1 MLSLVSWNLFAS
13 EKNIDFSV
21 DDILL
26 TENKDSELEELFF
39 AELFLPPQSIDD
51 DTTKKEEDKPMPYPF
66 TDDSWDP
73 FPYFENRN
81 FQLGTPSNVESS
93 FTYDPET
100 GNYIY
105 HQKIG
110 DKDYRPPLYMT
121 FEEYLEHKDR
131 EAKRENWKNRMIA
144 DKFDDDTENL
154 LVPKIKVGGEMFDRI
169 FGGNTIDIRPQ
180 GSAELIFGI
189 QSNKIEN
196 PAIPERQRR
205 QTAFDFDQRIQLDV
219 VGNIGD
225 KLKIGTNYNTEAL
238 FDFENEMKLEYNG
251 YEDDIIKK
259 IELGNVNM
267 PLTGSLITG
276 SQSLFGAK
284 TELQF
289 GRLTVTSVIS
299 QQRGE
304 RKEIESS
311 GGAQTIDFNIS
322 ADSYEE
328 NKHFLLSQYFRDQYD
343 VAMRGA
349 PIIAST
355 ANITRIEVWVTNVN
369 MNSTENIR
377 NIVAFQDLGEPN
389 FHDQSGFITPTPN
402 APSFA
407 NNAANSLYNTVA
419 NIPQVRSFFNADAY
433 LNQNTQLEFARD
445 YDFIE
450 GARKLRQNEYTF
462 NPLLGYISLNQRLN
476 PDQVLAVAFQ
486 YTVGGSS
493 EVFQVGE
500 FSTDGVTGDQ
510 ALVLK
515 LLKSS
520 NLYTDIPM
528 WDLMMK
534 NVYSLGAFNI
544 SRENFRLDITYN
556 SIAQG
561 IDINYLPEGDVIG
574 LPLIQVMNLDRLNQ
588 QQDPISDGVFDFIE
602 GVTINSQNGRIYFP
616 VLEPFGSHL
625 RQRIT
630 SGDPNKQTIANRYV
644 FDPLYDTTKI
654 AAQQRPEL
662 NRYRIR
668 GRYQSSSSSEI
679 SLNAMNVPEGS
690 VIVTAGGA
698 QLVEN
703 VDYTVDYT
711 LGRVKIINAAYMESN
726 TPIKVS
732 LESQSMFAIQSRTL
746 FGTHFDYKFSKDFNL
761 GATIMN
767 LTERPL
773 TQKVNIN
780 DEPMSNTIWGLD
792 ANYRTEVPLLTKILD
807 KIPFYQTKE
816 MSAINFQGEFA
827 QLIPGTSRAIGKD
840 GVSYIDDFE
849 GSQSLIDLRQMNAW
863 FLASTPQRQPDMFP
877 EGDFVND
884 LRYGFN
890 RAKLAW
896 YTIDPLFF
904 RNNNLTPD
912 HIKESPQQSNHY
924 TREVLETEIFPNR
937 VPPSGQVM
945 NMPVLDLA
953 YYPRERGQ
961 YNYEVGPTAISS
973 GVNQQGFLNNPNERW
988 AGIMRKLDTQD
999 FQAANIEYIQFW
1011 LMDPFHHDNGI
1022 DEPGG
1027 VFNHQGGDL
1036 YFNLGNISEDIL
1048 RDNRKAF
1055 ENGLPP
1061 QGGMDNLE
1069 TTAWGRVSTLQA
1081 LVNAFDNNPQS
1092 RQFQD
1097 IGLDGLNDEDEREFF
1112 DSTLLAPL
1120 AALYGINS
1128 EAYQKALEDPSSDN
1142 FNYFRGQEFDQE
1154 EVPILGRYKNF
1165 NGMQG
1170 NSATSENSNEA
1181 FPTASTTL
1189 PNVEDINRDN
1199 TLSTNESYFQYRV
1212 SIRPQ
1217 DMVVGRNYI
1226 VDRVIGSGQ
1235 KRNNEEI
1242 DVAWYLFR
1250 IPILEPERVVG
1261 GIQDFNSVRFMRMY
1275 LKNFNDSI
1283 VLRFGRLDLIRGEWR
1298 RYLFDLRTPGEYLTE
1313 DASSP
1318 TSFDI
1323 NAVNIEENAEKV
1335 PVNYVIPPNIDRQ
1348 IDIGTANLRRL
1359 NEQAM
1364 QLRVCNLE
1372 DGDSRASYKNTELD
1386 LLMYNKILMFVHAHQ
1401 VSEEE
1406 ILNDG
1411 DISVFLRIGRD
1422 YNENYYEY
1430 EIPVKLTERGRY
1442 NNDVESDRYVVWPE
1456 ENNIEFILDEFTD
1469 LKMRRNRLVSTGEA
1483 SLVVPFEQPK
1493 GEHTLRVLG
1502 NPNFKEVKMV
1512 MIGVRNP
1519 KKSGG
1524 ADNDDGLPK
1533 CAEVWVN
1540 ELRLGDFDKNSGWA
1554 ATARLQ
1560 TKLADLGT
1568 VNLAGNIRTPGF
1580 GTIEQKISERQR
1592 ETIKSYD
1599 LSANLEL
1606 GKLLP
1611 KKLNIRLPMF
1621 YNVSESFIDPQFN
1634 PNDPD
1639 IETDLLLNEFAGRP
1653 EAQDSIRKMSQDY
1666 NKRRSINFTNVKI
1679 DKGPGGGKPRF
1690 YDPSNLAFTY
1700 SYNELFHRDVNTE
1713 FNTTRMYKGV
1723 VAYNFQATPKNIK
1736 PFSKNKELNK
1746 NKYAKLLTEFNFNT
1760 SPSKVSVI
1768 TSMDRYYN
1776 EMQIRNNSDFDMII
1790 LPTFDKNFTMTR
1802 MYEFRYDLTQS
1813 LKFDFTAN
1821 NNSRVFEPQGR
1832 IDTDEKR
1839 DSLRQNIFDGGV
1851 NTNYNHAFNISYTFP
1866 FKHFPL
1872 TNWITLTTRYSGTY
1886 DWMRAPFAADSL
1898 GATIKNSQQQQWNGQ
1913 FNMVTLYNKV
1923 PYFKKVNQ
1931 ARSGRRPPPKRAP
1944 QRKPGASN
1952 REEEKGKKKEYK
1964 KENIEMKKGKE
1975 IVIKHRLRLENVK
1988 LTVKDK
1994 NGKEVEGK
2002 ATNVNKRITTFKP
2015 KNDVDSA
2022 KVEVIGFK
2030 PKKDFDLG
2038 KVGEAIVGVILG
2050 LKNVSVNYT
2059 ASEGTILPGFA
2070 DSTYMMG
2077 LNRNFSA
2084 PGIPFITGQQDRNF
2098 AINAA
2103 NNGWLVQQSALNT
2116 ASGFTSQENFNI
2128 RANIE
2133 PIKDF
2138 KVEVNATRTQAVNFT
2153 EFFRWDDAVQDFR
2166 SESPIE
2172 TGNYSISY
2180 NLFNTAFVPRGEDFS
2195 SATFDRFM
2203 DYREVISQRLGQ
2215 SNPSSIGF
2223 DPEGVY
2229 ADGYNGS
2236 AQEVLLPAFLAAYSG
2251 SDPNSVDVGRLPQIP
2266 LPNWRVTYNGLSKI
2280 EFFKKYFKSVTVSHA
2295 YRSTF
2300 NVASYTSN
2308 IMFQDNNGDGF
2319 GDSRS
2324 DISGNFYPQLEIM
2337 QVAVTEQ
2344 FSPLINVDMTWNNSF
2359 ITKFEVKRDRNMEL
2373 NFADNR
2379 LQEIS
2384 GNELVIGTGYR
2395 FKKVALPFTVQ
2406 QKKVESDLNVR
2417 ADITI
2422 RDNVTIMRNIEDRQN
2437 QITNGQ
2443 RVFSIRTAAD
2453 YVINNRLNIR
2463 LFYDTI
2469 ITTPAISTSF
2479 PTSNTNA
2486 GISLRFTL
2494 G

>member
-1 MLSLVSWNLFAS
+1 MGLNGFAS
-13 EKNIDFSV
+13 EKIKSFFDDEIVLPKNNIEIAKVEEIESENKT
-21 DDILL
+21 
-26 TENKDSELEELFF
+26 TENK
-39 AELFLPPQSIDD
+39 LPQNLNPEP
-51 DTTKKEEDKPMPYPF
+51 DTTKKEELPYPF
-66 TDDSWDP
+66 EDDSWDP
-73 FPYFENRN
+73 FPYYENRN
-81 FQLGTPSNVESS
+81 FQMGKPKNVTEE
-93 FTYDPET
+93 FTYDEET
-100 GNYIY
+100 GNYIFR
-105 HQKIG
+105 QKIG
-110 DKDYRPPLYMT
+110 DKDYRPPVYMT
-121 FEEYLEHKDR
+121 FEEYLEYKAR

-144 DKFDDDTENL
+144 EKFDEEKP
-154 LVPKIKVGGEMFDRI
+154 LVPKIKVGGEVFDRI

-180 GSAELIFGI
+180 GSAELIFGV

-205 QTAFDFDQRIQLDV
+205 QTAFDFDQKIQLNV

-259 IELGNVNM
+259 IELGNVNL
-267 PLTGSLITG
+267 PLSGSLITG

-289 GRLTVTSVIS
+289 GKLTVTSVIS

-311 GGAQTIDFNIS
+311 GGAQTTQFKIS
-322 ADSYEE
+322 ADNYEA
-328 NKHFLLSQYFRDQYD
+328 NKHFLLSQYFRNQYD

-349 PIIAST
+349 PIINST
-355 ANITRIEVWVTNVN
+355 VNVTRLEVWVTNVN

-377 NIVAFQDLGEPN
+377 NVVAFQDLGEPV
-389 FHDQSGFITPTPN
+389 FYDQTGYITPNP
-402 APSFA
+402 AAGPFA
-407 NNAANSLYNTVA
+407 DNAANSLYNTVT
-419 NIPQVRSFFNADAY
+419 NIPQIRSFFSADAY
-433 LNQNTQLEFARD
+433 LNQNTQLEFSKD
-445 YDFIE
+445 YDFAE

-462 NPLLGYISLNQRLN
+462 NPLLGYISLNQTLN

-493 EVFQVGE
+493 QVFQVGE
-500 FSTDGVTGDQ
+500 FSTDGVTGNQ

-520 NLYTDIPM
+520 NLYTSIPM

-544 SRENFRLDITYN
+544 SRERFRLDITYN

-561 IDINYLPEGDVIG
+561 IDINYLPEGAVAG

-588 QQDPISDGVFDFIE
+588 QQDPVSDGVFDFIE
-602 GVTINSQNGRIYFP
+602 GVTINSMNGRIYFP
-616 VLEPFGSHL
+616 VLEPFGNHL

-630 SGDPNKQTIANRYV
+630 GGNPSNDALANRYV

-662 NRYRIR
+662 NRYSIR
-668 GRYQSSSSSEI
+668 GMYQSSSSSEI
-679 SLNAMNVPEGS
+679 SLNAMNVPQGS

-711 LGRVKIINAAYMESN
+711 LGRVKIINQAYMEAN

-732 LESQSMFAIQSRTL
+732 LESQSMFAIQSKTL
-746 FGTHFDYKFSKDFNL
+746 FGTHFDYKVNKDFNV

-780 DEPMSNTIWGLD
+780 DEPMSNTIWGLNT
-792 ANYRTEVPLLTKILD
+792 NYRTETPFLTKLID
-807 KIPFYQTKE
+807 KIPFFNTKE
-816 MSAINFQGEFA
+816 MSAVNFQGEFA

-863 FLASTPQRQPDMFP
+863 FLASTPQRQPDLFP

-884 LRYGFN
+884 LRYGYN

-904 RNNNLTPD
+904 RNNNLTPA
-912 HIKESPQQSNHY
+912 HIKDSPQQSNHY
-924 TREVLETEIFPNR
+924 SREVLETEIFPNR

-961 YNYEVGPTAISS
+961 YNFEVGPTAVSS
-973 GVNQQGFLNNPNERW
+973 GVNQEGFLNNPNERW
-988 AGIMRKLDTQD
+988 GGIMRKLDTQD

-1011 LMDPFHHDNGI
+1011 MMDPFHQDNGI

-1027 VFNHQGGDL
+1027 VYNHSGGDL
-1036 YFNLGNISEDIL
+1036 YFNLGNVSEDIL

-1061 QGGMDNLE
+1061 QGGLNNIE

-1081 LVNAFDNNPQS
+1081 LVNAFDNDPQS

-1097 IGLDGLNDEDEREFF
+1097 IGLDGLNDADEATFF
-1112 DSTLLAPL
+1112 DSSFVAPL
-1120 AALYGINS
+1120 AALYGVGS
-1128 EAYQKALEDPSSDN
+1128 QAYLKALEDPSSDN
-1142 FNYFRGQEFDQE
+1142 FKYFRGQDLDEN
-1154 EVPILGRYKNF
+1154 EVSILGRYKNY
-1165 NGMQG
+1165 NGVEG

-1199 TLSTNESYFQYRV
+1199 TLSTNESYYQYRV

-1226 VDRVIGSGQ
+1226 VDKVTGSGT
-1235 KRNNEEI
+1235 KRDGQEI
-1242 DVAWYLFR
+1242 DVSWYLFR

-1261 GIQDFNSVRFMRMY
+1261 GIQDFNSIRFMRMFV
-1275 LKNFNDSI
+1275 KNFNDSI

-1298 RYLFDLRTPGEYLTE
+1298 RYLFDLRTPGEYLIE
-1313 DASSP
+1313 DASSI

-1323 NAVNIEENAEKV
+1323 NAVNIEENAEKI

-1364 QLRVCNLE
+1364 QLKVCNLA
-1372 DGDSRASYKNTELD
+1372 DGDARASYKNTQLD
-1386 LLMYNKILMFVHAHQ
+1386 LLMYNKIMMFVHAHQ
-1401 VSEEE
+1401 INDEN

-1430 EIPVKLTERGRY
+1430 EIPVKLTDWGRY

-1456 ENNIEFILDEFTD
+1456 ENNIEFIPDEFTS
-1469 LKMRRNRLVSTGEA
+1469 LKMKRNRQIAIGEA
-1483 SLVVPFEQPK
+1483 SLVVPFTEKK
-1493 GEHTLRVLG
+1493 GDHTLRVLG
-1502 NPNFKEVKMV
+1502 NPNLKEVKMI

-1519 KKSGG
+1519 KASGG
-1524 ADNDDGLPK
+1524 ADGDDGLEK

-1554 ATARLQ
+1554 ATARVQ

-1568 VNLAGNIRTPGF
+1568 LNLAGNISTPGF

-1592 ETIKSYD
+1592 ETMKGYD

-1606 GKLLP
+1606 GKLAP
-1611 KKLNIRLPMF
+1611 KKLNLRLPLY
-1621 YNVSESFIDPQFN
+1621 YNVSESYIDPQFN

-1639 IETDLLLNEFAGRP
+1639 IETRDLLSEFAGDRA
-1653 EAQDSIRKMSQDY
+1653 AQDSIKKMTQTY

-1690 YDPSNLAFTY
+1690 YDVSNLAFTY
-1700 SYNELFHRDVNTE
+1700 SYNELFNRDINTE

-1723 VAYNFQATPKNIK
+1723 VGYNFQTTPKNIK

-1746 NKYAKLLTEFNFNT
+1746 KEYAKLLTEFNFNT
-1760 SPSKVSVI
+1760 SPSKISVI
-1768 TSMDRYYN
+1768 TSLDRYYN

-1790 LPTFDKNFTMTR
+1790 VPTFDKNLTMSR
-1802 MYEFRYDLTQS
+1802 IYEFRYDLTQS

-1821 NNSRVFEPQGR
+1821 NLSRVFEPFGR
-1832 IDTDEKR
+1832 LDTDEKR
-1839 DSLRQNIFDGGV
+1839 DTLRQNIFTGGV

-1866 FKHFPL
+1866 FKYFPL
-1872 TNWITLTTRYSGTY
+1872 TNWITLTTRYTGTY
-1886 DWMRAPFAADSL
+1886 DWMRAPFAADTL

-1923 PYFKKVNQ
+1923 PYLKKVNQ
-1931 ARSGRRPPPKRAP
+1931 ANSGRRPPPKKPANN
-1944 QRKPGASN
+1944 KPGAKGGKD
-1952 REEEKGKKKEYK
+1952 EVKGKKIDYK
-1964 KENIEMKKGKE
+1964 KEIPKLKAGKTIIIKHKLNIE
-1975 IVIKHRLRLENVK
+1975 NAK

-1994 NGKEVEGK
+1994 KGKEVEGVTK
-2002 ATNVNKRITTFKP
+2002 NLDKKRVSFKP
-2015 KNDVDSA
+2015 KNDVDSVSFV
-2022 KVEVIGFK
+2022 VEGFK
-2030 PKKDFDLG
+2030 PNKEINVG
-2038 KVGEAIVGVILG
+2038 KVAEKIVGIILG

-2059 ASEGTILPGFA
+2059 VSEGTILPGYN
-2070 DSTYMMG
+2070 DSTYSMG
-2077 LNRNFSA
+2077 MNRSFTA
-2084 PGIPFITGQQDRNF
+2084 PGFGFITGQQDRNF
-2098 AINAA
+2098 AMNAA
-2103 NNGWLVQQSALNT
+2103 SNGWLVQQSALNT
-2116 ASGFTSQENFNI
+2116 AYGVTNSENFNI

-2133 PIKDF
+2133 PFKDF
-2138 KVEVNATRTQAVNFT
+2138 KMEVNATKTQAFNFT
-2153 EFFRWDDAVQDFR
+2153 EFFRWDDAAQDYR

-2180 NLFNTAFVPRGEDFS
+2180 NMINTAFVKRGENFS
-2195 SATFDRFM
+2195 SETFDRFLEN
-2203 DYREVISQRLGQ
+2203 RRIISQRLGDQ
-2215 SNPSSIGF
+2215 NPNSVGLGS
-2223 DPEGVY
+2223 EGIY

-2236 AQEVLLPAFLAAYSG
+2236 SQEVLLPAFLAAYAG
-2251 SDPNSVDVGRLPQIP
+2251 SDANSVDIGKLPQIP
-2266 LPNWRVTYNGLSKI
+2266 KPNWRITYNGLSKI
-2280 EFFKKYFKSVTVSHA
+2280 DFFKKYFKSVTVSHA
-2295 YRSTF
+2295 YRSSF

-2308 IMFQDNNGDGF
+2308 ILFQDADGDGF
-2319 GDSRS
+2319 TQNRNQIS
-2324 DISGNFYPQLEIM
+2324 DNFYPKLEIL
-2337 QVAVTEQ
+2337 QIAVSEQ
-2344 FSPLINVDMTWNNSF
+2344 FSPLINVDMTWNNSL
-2359 ITKFEVKRDRNMEL
+2359 ITKVELKRDRNMAL

-2384 GNELVIGTGYR
+2384 GNEFVIGTGYR
-2395 FKKVALPFTVQ
+2395 FKQVTLPFTVQ
-2406 QKKVESDLNVR
+2406 QKKVQSDLNVR

-2422 RDNVTIMRNIEDRQN
+2422 RDNVTIMRNIEDQQN

-2453 YVINNRLNIR
+2453 YVINNRLNVR

-2494 G
+2494 S